1 MKIYICIV
9 RYDFVFCLYFEYF
22 VIKMYLNLGG
32 GGGIYNVNFIF
43 WIEKDVKFVEV
54 LFIFFYIFDVKYIL
68 YMLMI
73 NIGN

>member
-22 VIKMYLNLGG
+22 VIKMYLNLG

>member
-22 VIKMYLNLGG
+22 VIKMYLNWG

>member
-1 MKIYICIV
+1 MWKYIYVSLDMIL
-9 RYDFVFCLYFEYF
+9 FFCLYFEYF
-22 VIKMYLNLGG
+22 VIKMYLNLG